1 MHYGSYKSNHLKLKD
16 NSFLWSYNV
25 ASFVKWIEKI
35 HRYKETN
42 RVKQSSPFFFNFQIG
57 SHVLTAEDSGS
68 SELFFF
74 TSEYISLLRQNII
87 RSQKT
92 NKKKIKIKKLPNE
105 AKAYITIF
113 FTFGPW

>member
-1 MHYGSYKSNHLKLKD
+1 M
-16 NSFLWSYNV
+16 
-25 ASFVKWIEKI
+25 
-35 HRYKETN
+35 
-42 RVKQSSPFFFNFQIG
+42 
-57 SHVLTAEDSGS
+57 LTAEDSGS

-92 NKKKIKIKKLPNE
+92 NKKKTKKEKKLPNE